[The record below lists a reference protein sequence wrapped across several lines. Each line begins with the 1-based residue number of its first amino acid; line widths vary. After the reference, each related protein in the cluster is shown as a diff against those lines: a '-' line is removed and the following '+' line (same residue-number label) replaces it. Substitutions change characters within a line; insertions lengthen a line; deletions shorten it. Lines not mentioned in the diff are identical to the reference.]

1 MFLSELAKL
10 IFGSKATRAAMTSRY
25 RAVEVVPEGA
35 GCCGAAREI
44 SGKRFLSN
52 EVPQLPLADCDRAIC
67 NCRYELFAD
76 RRRSHREDRRLMADG
91 PDIGPDNR
99 RSAERRDADCAA

>member
-25 RAVEVVPEGA
+25 RGVEVVPDGS
-35 GCCGAAREI
+35 GCCSAAAEI
-44 SGKRFLSN
+44 NGKRFLSN
-52 EVPQLPLADCDRAIC
+52 EVPQLPLPDCDRAIC

-76 RRRSHREDRRLMADG
+76 RRRSHREDRRLMTDA
-91 PDIGPDNR
+91 PVVGPDNR
-99 RSAERRDADCAA
+99 QSADRRDADCAA